1 MKIATWNVNSI
12 RVRLPQVLAWLMQE
26 QPDILCLQET
36 KITDEEFPAAAF
48 RDAGYLSIYAGQK
61 TYNGVATICRKP
73 AEEIV
78 ASLSGAGTAQKR
90 FLAASIDGVR
100 VVNVYVPNGEE
111 VGSEKYNFKL
121 VWLEALE
128 NFLKGELR
136 VYSKLVLLGDFNI
149 APEPRDVHDPQ
160 VWEGHVLFSEKE
172 RAAFQRLI
180 QGGLVDVFRQFDQP
194 PMSFSWWDY
203 RAGAFRRNNGLRID
217 HMLSSPAL
225 AAKCQACR
233 IDRVPRSHVRP
244 SDHAPVFAEFHQAP
258 QPS

>member
-1 MKIATWNVNSI
+1 MKLATWNVNSI

-26 QPDILCLQET
+26 KPDILCLQET
-36 KITDEEFPAAAF
+36 KITDEEFPAAEF

-61 TYNGVATICRKP
+61 TYNGVATISRNP
-73 AEEIV
+73 AGEIV
-78 ASLSGAGTAQKR
+78 ASLSGADTAQKR

-111 VGSEKYNFKL
+111 VDSEKYNFKL

-128 NFLKGELR
+128 NFLKEELR
-136 VYSKLVLLGDFNI
+136 AHSKLVLLGDFNI

-160 VWEGHVLFSEKE
+160 VWEGQVLFSEKE

-180 QGGLVDVFRQFDQP
+180 QCGLVDVFRQFDQP

-217 HMLSSPAL
+217 HIMCSPAL
-225 AAKCQACR
+225 ASECSGCR
-233 IDRVPRSHVRP
+233 IDRAPRSHARP
-244 SDHAPVFAEFHQAP
+244 SDHAPVMVEFRMA
-258 QPS
+258 